1 MPIKT
6 MDKNQIRHVIFLIIA
21 AVLIYSFQGHPSWV
35 ELCSGLAFFLFG
47 MQCMTDGLQQL
58 AGGKL
63 EKLLA
68 KSTAKRWKGLLFGA
82 GSTIVLQSTTV
93 VSLLII
99 AFINA
104 SLITLAGGFTIMLGA
119 YIGSSSGVWLLA
131 LAGQS
136 VSLSVLT
143 YPLIVLGVLASFNGD
158 KSKALGR
165 VVIGIAFIFL
175 AITHM
180 KTGFSDVT
188 TQFDFTTFDITGF
201 WRFLILLTV
210 GFLATMVLQSSH
222 ATIMLIL
229 TALDLSQITLN
240 DAFILTIGALLG
252 STVSTS
258 IIGFLGGSRDGKRL
272 ALAHLVFHLVIALVI
287 VLILSP
293 IREMIHGIGRWLDFN
308 DLMQLA
314 LFHTLFNVV
323 GVALFWGVQ
332 AKLLDALKRLI
343 PDAEKVPLVVE
354 TAESIEAIEEG
365 NPPVQSKYL
374 LEASLSVPAAAMG
387 AVFQEIRHLGEVSAE
402 VVCLSLNISLEDVT
416 DGEVNEDAFA
426 NSHDRASVDANL
438 LYNHYVKGLYGNIL
452 IYMSRIH
459 FTDAKEMEYYQSYL
473 LNCQMVVLSMVD
485 SVKSSRHLQKNFNRY
500 LTAKEGIMHDFYQ
513 DLKLYLL
520 TNLKAMYEMRKTF
533 DEDLCDPVRRAH
545 LLDEIHAQLDKGK
558 QFERVFRHEIFIAGR
573 DQKVNAFNTGSVMND
588 LSYCRRLVKS
598 LFDIMLL
605 TLESQMYPFANDD
618 VEHLNKEIVDD

>member
-68 KSTAKRWKGLLFGA
+68 KSTAKRWKGLLFGT

-136 VSLSVLT
+136 VSLAVLT
-143 YPLIVLGVLASFNGD
+143 YPLLILGVLASFNGD

-188 TQFDFTTFDITGF
+188 TEFDFASFDIVGF
-201 WRFLILLTV
+201 WRFFILLTV

-240 DAFILTIGALLG
+240 DSFILTIGALLG

-272 ALAHLVFHLVIALVI
+272 ALAHLVFHLVIAVVI
-287 VLILSP
+287 LLLLSP
-293 IREMIHGIGRWLDFN
+293 IRQMIDAIGHGLMLN

-323 GVALFWGVQ
+323 GVAIFWGVQ
-332 AKLLDALKRLI
+332 SRLLEALKCI
-343 PDAEKVPLVVE
+343 IKDEEK
-354 TAESIEAIEEG
+354 
-365 NPPVQSKYL
+365 PPVLVEPQELIHQEEVTSKYL

-402 VVCLSLNISLEDVT
+402 VICLSLNISLEDVT
-416 DGEVNEDAFA
+416 DGEVNEAAFA
-426 NSHDRASVDANL
+426 ASHDRTAVDANL

-500 LTAKEGIMHDFYQ
+500 LAAKEGIMQTFYQ

-520 TNLKAMYEMRKTF
+520 TNLKAMYELSKTF
-533 DEDLCDPVRRAH
+533 DEDLCDPVKRAH
-545 LLDEIHAQLDKGK
+545 LLEEIQAQLEKGK

-605 TLESQMYPFANDD
+605 TLESQTYPFANDD
-618 VEHLNKEIVDD
+618 VEHPDKEIVDD